1 MIAIGIQTS
10 EFPFNLMDVAM
21 LLRLTIRR
29 RSPDYAYA
37 ECPLCGDR
45 RGKLCLNLKKNVWY
59 SNCCGEHGGMLALYA
74 QVQRTSTSEAFRE
87 ICEELQTGNFAPD
100 YKIGAT
106 GTTPKPPITT
116 VERASPQEIHQ
127 TYSAFLSMLSL
138 TPGHLKHL
146 QMVRGLSAEQIHR
159 FGFKSTPPP
168 SLCRTI
174 ARKLMEQG
182 HTLEGVPGFYIN
194 DSGKW
199 TIRIFK
205 RTSGI
210 LIPYVGAGGLIQGL
224 QTRLDVPIRDQ
235 NAPADKVGT
244 KYLWLASADKNK
256 GVSSGSPIH
265 FIGDPCAR
273 VVYVTEGA
281 LKADI
286 VHALTGRTVAATGG
300 VGCTSQLDELFSF
313 LRHNGTEEIIEA
325 QDMDKFSNQ
334 GVRRGASKVY
344 LLARKNGLDCRRL
357 TWNPNYKGFDDWL
370 LALRKPQALGKESEN
385 MTFKENFLFGRCTLD
400 DMDKYI
406 EQWHLQQEGNDEEL
420 SEYLGLTHEE
430 YAVYLQMDVS
440 VKFEELMES
449 QRRRQQFRV
458 YQLDLSKDKVVP
470 FAFRGLSAL
479 QKAGFQQP
487 PAAKYRLVYE
497 GEIICPVLLDE
508 PSILQQIFQQCNVDF
523 PEGYSGHSL
532 SPSDV
537 VELYEDGQRR
547 YFYRDDS
554 KFVSVSFS
562 PALASPKEK
571 DGFDCTNG

>member
-1 MIAIGIQTS
+1 
-10 EFPFNLMDVAM
+10 M

-87 ICEELQTGNFAPD
+87 ICEELQTGDFAPD
-100 YKIGAT
+100 YKIGTTRDAPKALAAT
-106 GTTPKPPITT
+106 VG
-116 VERASPQEIHQ
+116 RASPQEIHR
-127 TYSAFLSMLSL
+127 TYSALLSMLSL
-138 TPGHLKHL
+138 SPGHLNHL
-146 QMVRGLSAEQIHR
+146 QTVRGLSLEQIQH

-168 SLCRTI
+168 FLCRTI
-174 ARKLMEQG
+174 ARKLVEQG
-182 HTLEGVPGFYIN
+182 YKLEGVPGFYIN

-199 TIRIFK
+199 TIRFFK

-210 LIPYVGAGGLIQGL
+210 LIPYVSAGGLIQGL

-235 NAPADKVGT
+235 NAPPDKAGT

-256 GVSSGSPIH
+256 GISSGSPVH
-265 FIGDPCAR
+265 FIGDPCSR

-300 VGCTSQLDELFSF
+300 AGCTSQLDELFSF
-313 LRHNGTEEIIEA
+313 LRQNGTEEIIEA

-334 GVRRGASKVY
+334 GVSRGASKVY

-357 TWNPNYKGFDDWL
+357 TWNPNYKGFDDWQ
-370 LALRKPQALGKESEN
+370 LALRKPRTLVKESEN
-385 MTFKENFLFGRCTLD
+385 MTFKESFLFGRCTLD

-406 EQWHLQQEGNDEEL
+406 EQWHQMKEGSGEEL
-420 SEYLGLTHEE
+420 SDYLGLTHEE
-430 YAVYLQMDVS
+430 YAIYLQMDVS

-458 YQLDLSKDKVVP
+458 YQLDLSNDKVVP
-470 FAFRGLSAL
+470 FAFRGFAAL
-479 QKAGFQQP
+479 QKSGFQQP
-487 PAAKYRLVYE
+487 PASEYRLVYE
-497 GEIICPVLLDE
+497 GEIICPRVQDE
-508 PSILQQIFQQCNVDF
+508 PSILQQIFQRCNVDF
-523 PEGYSGHSL
+523 PEGYTGHSI

-537 VELYEDGQRR
+537 VELFEDGQRR

-554 KFVSVSFS
+554 MFVPVNFS
-562 PALASPKEK
+562 PALASTGDR
-571 DGFDCTNG
+571 DGSDCIHG